1 MMRLSQKPPD
11 MFLAVHE
18 QAPAL
23 LSLRQRRLA
32 MLVMAALLVLSLWL
46 IEPRPI
52 QVLHATAMGSLTL
65 LLIVLSVFDGVGRPT
80 LRISAMAAATMGL
93 ILLGQ
98 AEPGSTP
105 VGAYIVVLD
114 ATQLLRLRMALGVT
128 GAIFATYV
136 VRQLWAPGGLQV
148 GWVGIAFNLGFLVF
162 AFVLLYGARRLRDEQ
177 FRVRA
182 LLTELEAR
190 RDRDLAAAKVEERT
204 RLARDIH
211 DVLAH
216 SLTALIVQL
225 DGARMLLTGE
235 RASDEAVSSVLRAR
249 HLAQEGLDETRRAVG
264 TLRGDRVPG
273 ARMLVSLVQDFERDS
288 GLPCDYSVDGE
299 PVELE
304 SPAQLALYRTAQE
317 ALTNVRKHAPANRVQ
332 IHLRYS
338 TGGAEL
344 TVDDFGAAPAPG
356 SNGAGEGYGLE
367 GMRERAE
374 LLGGS
379 LEAGPRDTGFRVRLW
394 LPA

>member
-1 MMRLSQKPPD
+1 

-65 LLIVLSVFDGVGRPT
+65 LLIVLSLFDGVGRPM

-98 AEPGSTP
+98 AEPGFTP

-128 GAIFATYV
+128 GAIFATYA

-299 PVELE
+299 PIELE

>member
-1 MMRLSQKPPD
+1 
-11 MFLAVHE
+11 MFVAVQE

-23 LSLRQRRLA
+23 LSVLQRRLA

-65 LLIVLSVFDGVGRPT
+65 LLIVLSLFDGVGRPM

-98 AEPGSTP
+98 AEPGFTP

-379 LEAGPRDTGFRVRLW
+379 LDAGPRDTGFRVRLW

>member
-1 MMRLSQKPPD
+1 MRLSQKPPD
-11 MFLAVHE
+11 MFVAVQE

-23 LSLRQRRLA
+23 LSVRQRRLA

-65 LLIVLSVFDGVGRPT
+65 LLIVLSLFDGVGRPT

-98 AEPGSTP
+98 AEPGTTP

-136 VRQLWAPGGLQV
+136 VRQFWAPGGLQV

-317 ALTNVRKHAPANRVQ
+317 ALTNVRKHAPGNRVQ

>member
-1 MMRLSQKPPD
+1 
-11 MFLAVHE
+11 MFVAVQD

-23 LSLRQRRLA
+23 MSVRQRRLV
-32 MLVMAALLVLSLWL
+32 MLVMSALLVLSLWL
-46 IEPRPI
+46 TEPRPV
-52 QVLHATAMGSLTL
+52 QVLHAAVMGALTL
-65 LLIVLSVFDGVGRPT
+65 LLIVLSLFEEIAGPT

-98 AEPGSTP
+98 TYTASTP
-105 VGAYIVVLD
+105 VGAYIVLLD
-114 ATQLLRLRMALGVT
+114 ATQLLRLPAALGVT
-128 GAIFATYV
+128 GAIFATYF
-136 VRQLWAPGGLQV
+136 VRQLWAPGGLQSS
-148 GWVGIAFNLGFLVF
+148 WVPVAFNLGFLVF
-162 AFVLLYGARRLRDEQ
+162 GFVLLYGARRLRDEQ
-177 FRVRA
+177 LRVRA
-182 LLTELEAR
+182 LLAELEAR
-190 RDRDLAAAKVEERT
+190 RDRDLAAAKIEERT

-235 RASDEAVSSVLRAR
+235 RASDEAMGSVLRAR

-264 TLRGDRVPG
+264 TMRGDHVPG
-273 ARMLVSLVQDFERDS
+273 ARMLVGLVKDFERDS
-288 GLPCDYSVDGE
+288 GLQCDYSVDGE
-299 PVELE
+299 PVELD

-317 ALTNVRKHAPANRVQ
+317 ALTNVYKHAPANRVQ
-332 IHLRYS
+332 VHLRYAA
-338 TGGAEL
+338 GGAEL
-344 TVDDFGAAPAPG
+344 TVDDFGAAPTPRPNA
-356 SNGAGEGYGLE
+356 ATDGYGLE

>member
-1 MMRLSQKPPD
+1 MRLSQKPPD
-11 MFLAVHE
+11 MFVAVQE

-23 LSLRQRRLA
+23 LSVRQRRLA

-52 QVLHATAMGSLTL
+52 QVLHATAMGTLTL
-65 LLIVLSVFDGVGRPT
+65 LLIALSLFEGVSRPT

-98 AEPGSTP
+98 TEPGTTP

-128 GAIFATYV
+128 GSIFATYV

-204 RLARDIH
+204 RLAREIH

-273 ARMLVSLVQDFERDS
+273 AGMLVSLVQDFERDS

-317 ALTNVRKHAPANRVQ
+317 ALTNVRKHASANRVQ

>member
-1 MMRLSQKPPD
+1 
-11 MFLAVHE
+11 MFVAVE
-18 QAPAL
+18 GQAPAL
-23 LSLRQRRLA
+23 MSVGQRRLA
-32 MLVMAALLVLSLWL
+32 MLVMAALLILSLWL
-46 IEPRPI
+46 LEPRPV
-52 QVLHATAMGSLTL
+52 QLLHASAMGALTL
-65 LLIVLSVFDGVGRPT
+65 LLIVLSVFEEIGRPT

-93 ILLGQ
+93 ILLTQ
-98 AEPGSTP
+98 TNPGSTP

-114 ATQLLRLRMALGVT
+114 ATQLLRLRSALGVT
-128 GAIFATYV
+128 GAIFATYSL
-136 VRQLWAPGGLQV
+136 RQLWAPGGLQDN
-148 GWVGIAFNLGFLVF
+148 WIGIAFNLGFLVF
-162 AFVLLYGARRLRDEQ
+162 AFMLLYGARRLRDEQ

-182 LLTELEAR
+182 LLAELEAR
-190 RDRDLAAAKVEERT
+190 RDRDLEAAKVEERT

-225 DGARMLLTGE
+225 DSARMLLTEE
-235 RASDEAVSSVLRAR
+235 RASEEAVGSVLRAR

-273 ARMLVSLVQDFERDS
+273 ARMLAGLVKDFERDS
-288 GLPCDYSVDGE
+288 GLECDYSVDGE
-299 PVELE
+299 PVELP
-304 SPAQLALYRTAQE
+304 SPSQLALYRTAQE
-317 ALTNVRKHAPANRVQ
+317 ALTNVRRHAPANRVQ
-332 IHLRYS
+332 VHLRYA

-344 TVDDFGAAPAPG
+344 TVDDFGDAPAPTP
-356 SNGAGEGYGLE
+356 NGAGEGYGLE

>member
-1 MMRLSQKPPD
+1 
-11 MFLAVHE
+11 MFVAVQD

-23 LSLRQRRLA
+23 MSVRQRRLV
-32 MLVMAALLVLSLWL
+32 MLVMSALLVLSLWL
-46 IEPRPI
+46 TEPRPV
-52 QVLHATAMGSLTL
+52 QVVHAAVMGALTL
-65 LLIVLSVFDGVGRPT
+65 LLIVLSLFEGIGPPM

-93 ILLGQ
+93 ILLTQ
-98 AEPGSTP
+98 TYPASTP
-105 VGAYIVVLD
+105 VGAYIVLLD
-114 ATQLLRLRMALGVT
+114 ATQLLRLRAALGVT
-128 GAIFATYV
+128 GAIFATYL
-136 VRQLWAPGGLQV
+136 VRQLWAPGGLQAS
-148 GWVGIAFNLGFLVF
+148 WVPITFNLGFLVF
-162 AFVLLYGARRLRDEQ
+162 GFVLLYGARRLRDEQ

-182 LLTELEAR
+182 LLAELEAR
-190 RDRDLAAAKVEERT
+190 RDRDLEAAKIEERT

-235 RASDEAVSSVLRAR
+235 RASDEAVRSVLRAR
-249 HLAQEGLDETRRAVG
+249 HLAHEGLDETRRAVG
-264 TLRGDRVPG
+264 TMRGDRVPG
-273 ARMLVSLVQDFERDS
+273 ARMLAGLVKDFERDS
-288 GLPCDYSVDGE
+288 GLQCDYSVDGE
-299 PVELE
+299 PVELA

-317 ALTNVRKHAPANRVQ
+317 ALTNVYRHAPANRVQ
-332 IHLRYS
+332 VHLRYAA
-338 TGGAEL
+338 GGAEL
-344 TVDDFGAAPAPG
+344 TVDDFGAAPTPRPNA
-356 SNGAGEGYGLE
+356 AADGYGLE

>member
-1 MMRLSQKPPD
+1 
-11 MFLAVHE
+11 MFVAVQE

-23 LSLRQRRLA
+23 LSVLQRRLA

-65 LLIVLSVFDGVGRPT
+65 LLIVLSLFDGVGRPM

-98 AEPGSTP
+98 AEPGFTP

-128 GAIFATYV
+128 GAIFATYA

-344 TVDDFGAAPAPG
+344 TVDDVGAAPAPG

>member
-1 MMRLSQKPPD
+1 
-11 MFLAVHE
+11 MFVAVE
-18 QAPAL
+18 GQAPAL
-23 LSLRQRRLA
+23 MSVGQRRLA

-46 IEPRPI
+46 LEPRP
-52 QVLHATAMGSLTL
+52 LHVPHAAAMAALTL
-65 LLIVLSVFDGVGRPT
+65 LLIVLSVFEEIGRPT

-93 ILLGQ
+93 ILLTET
-98 AEPGSTP
+98 APGSTP

-114 ATQLLRLRMALGVT
+114 ATQSLRLRGALGVT
-128 GAIFATYV
+128 GAVFATYCA
-136 VRQLWAPGGLQV
+136 RQLWAPGGLQDN
-148 GWVGIAFNLGFLVF
+148 WVGIAFNLGFLIF
-162 AFVLLYGARRLRDEQ
+162 AFLLLYGARRLRDEQ
-177 FRVRA
+177 FRVRT
-182 LLTELEAR
+182 LLAELEAR
-190 RDRDLAAAKVEERT
+190 RDRDLEAAKVQERT

-225 DGARMLLTGE
+225 DGARMLLTEE
-235 RASDEAVSSVLRAR
+235 RASEEALGSVLRAR

-264 TLRGDRVPG
+264 TLRGESAPG
-273 ARMLVSLVQDFERDS
+273 ARMLAGLVKDFERDS
-288 GLPCDYSVDGE
+288 GLQCDYSVDGE
-299 PVELE
+299 PVELA

-332 IHLRYS
+332 VHLRYA

-344 TVDDFGAAPAPG
+344 IVDDFGDAPVPTP
-356 SNGAGEGYGLE
+356 NGEGYGLE

-379 LEAGPRDTGFRVRLW
+379 LQAGPRDTGFRVRLW

>member
-1 MMRLSQKPPD
+1 MRLSQKPPD
-11 MFLAVHE
+11 MFVAVQE

-23 LSLRQRRLA
+23 LSVRQRRLA

-52 QVLHATAMGSLTL
+52 QVLHATAMGTLTL
-65 LLIVLSVFDGVGRPT
+65 LLIALSLFEGVSRPT

-98 AEPGSTP
+98 TEPGSTP

-128 GAIFATYV
+128 GSIFATYV

-204 RLARDIH
+204 RLAREIH

-225 DGARMLLTGE
+225 DSARMLLTGE

-264 TLRGDRVPG
+264 TLRGDQVPG

-288 GLPCDYSVDGE
+288 GLQCDYSVDGE

-332 IHLRYS
+332 IHLRYA

-344 TVDDFGAAPAPG
+344 TVDDIGAAPGPRP
-356 SNGAGEGYGLE
+356 NGAGEGYGLE